1 MNFIKKTILAL
12 AAVFSAQTM
21 SAQPYMSERLSMEG
35 VDIISSV
42 YYLKVN
48 AYDAVNPVITL
59 SSTTTSIRDSRP
71 LH

>member
-48 AYDAVNPVITL
+48 AYDAGEPG
-59 SSTTTSIRDSRP
+59 
-71 LH
+71 